1 MKLTI
6 ARAVSALAVAAL
18 AATAAASPAAA
29 ASVDGI
35 MVEYQ
40 GVGQGYLLEI
50 WASPSVWASG
60 GPVTGAVEIAQPC
73 AEPDGS
79 TGVALA
85 GTFAVTGTYNP
96 QGVDADGDQLSLTGP
111 IENIGGTPE
120 EVIGELTTP
129 ITGSFGGGALVLDDS
144 EAWTGITQTSQ
155 FYSMVE
161 GIGPVLAY
169 CS

>member
-6 ARAVSALAVAAL
+6 ARAASALAVAAL
-18 AATAAASPAAA
+18 AVTAAAAPAA
-29 ASVDGI
+29 ASVEGI
-35 MVEYQ
+35 TVDYQ
-40 GVGQGYLLEI
+40 GVGQGYLLEL
-50 WASPSVWASG
+50 WATPSVWASG
-60 GPVTGAVEIAQPC
+60 GPVTGEVQIAQPC

-79 TGVALA
+79 TGVAPA
-85 GTFAVTGTYNP
+85 GTFTVTGTYNP
-96 QGVDADGDQLSLTGP
+96 RGVDAYGDQLSLTGP
-111 IENIGGTPE
+111 IANIGGTPE
-120 EVIGELTTP
+120 EVIGDLTTP
-129 ITGSFGGGALVLDDS
+129 VTGNFSDGALVLDDS